1 MATTTYDNKC
11 AILADVWINFRF
23 DSQFTDF
30 IQYNDLGLPLAYAIT
45 EGIVKSAELSV
56 KFIDETFDLLL
67 AALSIEE
74 DQAFTS
80 LDDMLVFDVGGME

>member
-1 MATTTYDNKC
+1 MASTTFDNKC
-11 AILADVWINFRF
+11 AILSDVWINFRF

-45 EGIVKSAELSV
+45 EGIAKPAELSN

-67 AALSIEE
+67 AALNIEE
-74 DQAFTS
+74 DTGFSS